1 MNFIPEY
8 FKRSEFALAAYANLT
23 PGVDPIPALQ
33 DNNVGMSS
41 SQAAAFVEKW
51 KVVAQTPYSITGLS
65 ATVFEEINSGA
76 KYLAI
81 RDTEITDPGDLFA
94 GNFWFYRIAA
104 AICEP

>member
-1 MNFIPEY
+1 MSNIY
-8 FKRSEFALAAYANLT
+8 SLQSELAQATYGTFSGRTIRTIELT
-23 PGVDPIPALQ
+23 E
-33 DNNVGMSS
+33 NNVGMSS

-51 KVVAQTPYSITGLS
+51 QVVAQSPYSITGLS

-81 RDTEITDPGDLFA
+81 RGTEITDPGDLFA